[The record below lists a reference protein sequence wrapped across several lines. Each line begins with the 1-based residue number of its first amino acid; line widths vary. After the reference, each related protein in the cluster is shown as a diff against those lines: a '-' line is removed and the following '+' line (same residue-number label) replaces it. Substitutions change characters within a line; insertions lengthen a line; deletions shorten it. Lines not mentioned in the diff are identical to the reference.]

1 MFVDEHS
8 TRRLAESAPE
18 KVRIQVVH
26 RSEFSSVQVFRSHLG
41 DTRELILIPS
51 FCQDENCTMQG
62 VMKLA
67 RSGSL
72 LVEEIFGGRRR
83 SHQAEVD
90 PAEITYESGFNG
102 EIV

>member
-1 MFVDEHS
+1 MS
-8 TRRLAESAPE
+8 TRHGVWRSRHRRKSES
-18 KVRIQVVH
+18 KLCTDQSLVQL
-26 RSEFSSVQVFRSHLG
+26 RSSDLILVAS